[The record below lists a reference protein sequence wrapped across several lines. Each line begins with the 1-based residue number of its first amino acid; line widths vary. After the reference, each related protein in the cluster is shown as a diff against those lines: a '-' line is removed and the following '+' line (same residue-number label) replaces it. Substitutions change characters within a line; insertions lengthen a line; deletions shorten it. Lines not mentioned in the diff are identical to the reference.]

1 MRRNRGF
8 SLIELMAVLCILGI
22 LLAITVPAARMFYG
36 GNPNDR
42 GVRFLFATLRA
53 AKIYA
58 TTHNVSCAVV
68 FNMRNVQ
75 DSRTGENVRVL
86 DGVMLARELKRAE
99 LLRRGIRRPRKITG
113 ETSIFARI
121 EADVGRFNLLPG
133 KTCILNEV
141 FSLGYHQVQATNPDT
156 GELEYSYPEGPDGP
170 AVPIMITVR
179 EFTSSTGMQAVR
191 VIENDWPNL
200 MTATD
205 LFINPELEEIFLTEM
220 PAFVF
225 MPDGRV
231 RVADSFAKQRIM
243 LRVGLRP
250 DEPVEVRFLEDV
262 ELVSTVFLYH
272 GTGRIKV
279 VNP

>member
-8 SLIELMAVLCILGI
+8 SLIELMAVLCIMGI
-22 LLAITVPAARMFYG
+22 LVAITVPAARMLYG
-36 GNPNDR
+36 SNPNDR
-42 GVRFLFATLRA
+42 GVRVLFTTLRA

-58 TTHNVSCAVV
+58 TTHNVSAAVV

-99 LLRRGIRRPRKITG
+99 LLKRGIQPPRKIAG
-113 ETSIFARI
+113 ETGIFARI
-121 EADVGRFNLLPG
+121 NDRAGQFNFLPG

-141 FSLGYHQVQATNPDT
+141 FSFGYHQVQAIDPDT
-156 GELEYSYPEGPDGP
+156 GELEYLYPEGPDGP
-170 AVPIMITVR
+170 AVPIMITVP
-179 EFTSSTGMQAVR
+179 ELISSTGMQAVR
-191 VIENDWPNL
+191 VIENDWPNV

-205 LFINPELEEIFLTEM
+205 PFINPELGEIFLTEM

-231 RVADSFAKQRIM
+231 RVADSFIKQRIV

-250 DEPVEVRFLEDV
+250 DEPMEDRFLEDV

-272 GTGRIKV
+272 GTGRVKV
-279 VNP
+279 VSP